1 MKNVI
6 FAFCAIGVLMICT
19 AVSAIAIDRF
29 IDDTAALIQA
39 GEYRTALDNFKQ
51 KKEYIALVVNGDV
64 LRSLHEGLSALA
76 AGDEGAKEMALSACE
91 EIAAREKF
99 NWGAL
104 F

>member
-6 FAFCAIGVLMICT
+6 FAFCAIGALMICT
-19 AVSAIAIDRF
+19 GVSAIAIDRF

-39 GEYRTALDNFKQ
+39 GEYQTALDNFKQ

-76 AGDEGAKEMALSACE
+76 SGDESAKEMAISPCE